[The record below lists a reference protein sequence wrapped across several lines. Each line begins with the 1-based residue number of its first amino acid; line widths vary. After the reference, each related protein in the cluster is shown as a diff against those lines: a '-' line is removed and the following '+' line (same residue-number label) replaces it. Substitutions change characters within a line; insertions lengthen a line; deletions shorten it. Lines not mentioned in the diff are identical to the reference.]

1 MNKIKIAFFDA
12 KDYDKNSFIRANE
25 GGRFDISFYET
36 RLTKDTCRLAEGCDA
51 VCVFVN
57 DDVNRE
63 VIDAFSTI
71 VPEEEAYTKGRNIC
85 AKLKEKIDAGKTGIN
100 AGEGFYKYN

>member
-1 MNKIKIAFFDA
+1 MDKIKIAFFDA
-12 KDYDKNSFIRANE
+12 KDYDKNSFFRANSDGKYE
-25 GGRFDISFYET
+25 IVFYET

-63 VIDAFSTI
+63 VIDELVKLHDGEMDNVAGGAFFF
-71 VPEEEAYTKGRNIC
+71 R
-85 AKLKEKIDAGKTGIN
+85 
-100 AGEGFYKYN
+100 